1 MRNRRRIFNLI
12 SQLKSRYLFNA
23 EGCEVVYGAK
33 FEQRR
38 NYLRTIVD
46 QQLLLR
52 KLIEMYDFELFVKV
66 LGELNKAVSADLM
79 KVKFLGTKLP
89 KAMEKVKGMVEGKKG
104 QVKKG
109 PTQAMERQIMA
120 KIDERMMLVKLEKER
135 YRRPTRIGGR

>member
-1 MRNRRRIFNLI
+1 M
-12 SQLKSRYLFNA
+12 
-23 EGCEVVYGAK
+23 
-33 FEQRR
+33 
-38 NYLRTIVD
+38 D